1 MTGYPRPGAGTPPA
15 TDLSW
20 RSGAACRGME
30 KLFFGPDDEPKGDRA
45 RRAARAAAVCSGCPV
60 RVPCGEFAAA
70 FSIRFGVWAG
80 EDLER
85 ARLTA
90 PEGATVL
97 CSAEL
102 HWMTPENSKPIAGR
116 NQVRC
121 RACLRIADRRTAA
134 ARRARFRQRAA
145 GRQEM
150 AS

>member
-15 TDLSW
+15 RDLSW
-20 RSGAACRGME
+20 RLDAACQGRE
-30 KLFFGPDDEPKGDRA
+30 RLFFGPDDESKRDRA
-45 RRAARAAAVCSGCPV
+45 RRVARAAAVCSGCPV

-80 EDLER
+80 EDRER
-85 ARLTA
+85 IRVTP
-90 PEGATVL
+90 PEGAVVL
-97 CSAEL
+97 CSAGL

-121 RACLRIADRRTAA
+121 RACLRISERRTAA